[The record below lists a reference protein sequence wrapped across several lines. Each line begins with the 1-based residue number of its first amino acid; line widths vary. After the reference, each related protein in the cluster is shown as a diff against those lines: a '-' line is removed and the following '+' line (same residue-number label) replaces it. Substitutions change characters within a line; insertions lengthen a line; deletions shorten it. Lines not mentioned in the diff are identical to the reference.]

1 MNIRILSYLVAIETY
16 GSISEAAKRLYVS
29 QPYLSKIL
37 HDIEEEYRVTI
48 FTRGKNGMQ
57 PTEKGRLFLDMAKEL
72 IQDSERFGKIFKE
85 GDGSS
90 SLRIAAFP
98 SSYIIDAYLRM
109 VKSMPEQSFRFH
121 YKEEST
127 IDVIQDIYSR
137 AADVGVLFLKEQNH
151 KLTEEFFKSRRIVC
165 HPIFNARLHVI
176 VRSGHP
182 LTLKEHLTLDDL
194 YQYNIVMYY
203 TKKGTG
209 IYSLEDG
216 YYNKFSLPELI
227 DFERFRQ
234 IIYIYSRASM
244 HNILN
249 QTDYIAL
256 GSQATLDQSE
266 NFGLVS
272 LPFPFPDHAANPD
285 EYSNTLYYIHLMDR
299 PLSPLARCFV
309 NFLLKCYSSKED

>member
-1 MNIRILSYLVAIETY
+1 MNIRILTYLVAIETY
-16 GSISEAAKRLYVS
+16 GSVSEAAKRLYVS

-37 HDIEEEYRVTI
+37 HDIEEEYHVTI

-72 IQDSERFGKIFKE
+72 IQDSERFGKIFKD
-85 GDGSS
+85 GAGSS

-109 VKSMPEQSFRFH
+109 IKSMPEESFRFH

-137 AADVGVLFLKEQNH
+137 AADVGVIFLKEQNNR
-151 KLTEEFFKSRRIVC
+151 LTEEFFKSRRIIC
-165 HPIFNARLHVI
+165 RPIFNANLHVI

-182 LTLKEHLTLDDL
+182 LIYKERLTLDDL
-194 YQYNIVMYY
+194 YEYNIVMYY

-234 IIYIYSRASM
+234 IIYIYGRASM

-272 LPFPFPDHAANPD
+272 LPFPFPDHVTNHS
-285 EYSNTLYYIHLMDR
+285 EYSNTLYYIYLQDR
-299 PLSPLARCFV
+299 PLSPLAKCFV
-309 NFLLKCYSSKED
+309 DFLLKCYSSKEV